1 MKLTST
7 ILKLI
12 AVLLA
17 AFAVVCLVMAN
28 LERITR
34 CVDAVSARLQAKK
47 EALRR
52 ACPAAPAR
60 WRTSSRTGISKTGI
74 RADRVPPLGDWP
86 GRHRRPGCFVS
97 ALKRQPGVF
106 GGQGDGVH
114 LLDHREGKQGGGD
127 EFVPVIALLYGHHA
141 DPPPTCTGVA
151 RQKR

>member
-52 ACPAAPAR
+52 ACPCNA
-60 WRTSSRTGISKTGI
+60 
-74 RADRVPPLGDWP
+74 
-86 GRHRRPGCFVS
+86 C
-97 ALKRQPGVF
+97 
-106 GGQGDGVH
+106 
-114 LLDHREGKQGGGD
+114 EMED
-127 EFVPVIALLYGHHA
+127 EFEDWDL
-141 DPPPTCTGVA
+141 
-151 RQKR
+151 

>member
-47 EALRR
+47 AVSYTHLTL
-52 ACPAAPAR
+52 PT
-60 WRTSSRTGISKTGI
+60 TS
-74 RADRVPPLGDWP
+74 RV
-86 GRHRRPGCFVS
+86 
-97 ALKRQPGVF
+97 
-106 GGQGDGVH
+106 
-114 LLDHREGKQGGGD
+114 
-127 EFVPVIALLYGHHA
+127 
-141 DPPPTCTGVA
+141 
-151 RQKR
+151 

>member
-52 ACPAAPAR
+52 ACP
-60 WRTSSRTGISKTGI
+60 
-74 RADRVPPLGDWP
+74 
-86 GRHRRPGCFVS
+86 RRPRSPSGGLAGAASPPRLLCVCLKTS
-97 ALKRQPGVF
+97 ARGVW
-106 GGQGDGVH
+106 GAGRWG
-114 LLDHREGKQGGGD
+114 
-127 EFVPVIALLYGHHA
+127 PSS
-141 DPPPTCTGVA
+141 
-151 RQKR
+151 

>member
-34 CVDAVSARLQAKK
+34 CVDAVSAR
-47 EALRR
+47 RR
-52 ACPAAPAR
+52 PRRRPSAAPAPAAPAR
-60 WRTSSRTGISKTGI
+60 WRTSSRTGISKNWNT
-74 RADRVPPLGDWP
+74 
-86 GRHRRPGCFVS
+86 RRPRSPSGGLAGAASPPRRLS

-114 LLDHREGKQGGGD
+114 LLDHREGKQG
-127 EFVPVIALLYGHHA
+127 
-141 DPPPTCTGVA
+141 
-151 RQKR
+151 RW

>member
-52 ACPAAPAR
+52 ACPCSACEME
-60 WRTSSRTGISKTGI
+60 
-74 RADRVPPLGDWP
+74 DEFEDWDLQNWNT
-86 GRHRRPGCFVS
+86 RRPRSPSGGLAGAASPPRLLCVCLKTS
-97 ALKRQPGVF
+97 ARGVW
-106 GGQGDGVH
+106 GAGRWG
-114 LLDHREGKQGGGD
+114 
-127 EFVPVIALLYGHHA
+127 PSS
-141 DPPPTCTGVA
+141 
-151 RQKR
+151 

>member
-52 ACPAAPAR
+52 AC
-60 WRTSSRTGISKTGI
+60 
-74 RADRVPPLGDWP
+74 
-86 GRHRRPGCFVS
+86 
-97 ALKRQPGVF
+97 
-106 GGQGDGVH
+106 
-114 LLDHREGKQGGGD
+114 EMED
-127 EFVPVIALLYGHHA
+127 EFEDWDL
-141 DPPPTCTGVA
+141 
-151 RQKR
+151 

>member
-47 EALRR
+47 EAFRR
-52 ACPAAPAR
+52 TCPCG
-60 WRTSSRTGISKTGI
+60 SC
-74 RADRVPPLGDWP
+74 DED
-86 GRHRRPGCFVS
+86 
-97 ALKRQPGVF
+97 
-106 GGQGDGVH
+106 
-114 LLDHREGKQGGGD
+114 D
-127 EFVPVIALLYGHHA
+127 EFEDWDL
-141 DPPPTCTGVA
+141 
-151 RQKR
+151 